1 MWKGLSQGIHM
12 WNMKV
17 LPLVVHKLWPRLKFL
32 STDDDNNDDNDNNA
46 GGYDNSSPDFRHGE
60 LKTQWIGITCMQLT
74 SPQVPPSKT
83 IHDQLRPIPR
93 SSYRAIIYAL
103 LSKRAPI
110 TVILADSVCL
120 YRSFD
125 ERSRERRETKVDKAS
140 SGFVDILRWRSES
153 AVIGSRLLEKA

>member
-1 MWKGLSQGIHM
+1 MIAGTTPKPHPRRRHHLSYTHY
-12 WNMKV
+12 NTTE
-17 LPLVVHKLWPRLKFL
+17 HAFL
-32 STDDDNNDDNDNNA
+32 S
-46 GGYDNSSPDFRHGE
+46 SSPNSAAFQI
-60 LKTQWIGITCMQLT
+60 KTQWIGITCMQFT

-93 SSYRAIIYAL
+93 SSYRAIIYVL
-103 LSKRAPI
+103 FSKRAPI

-140 SGFVDILRWRSES
+140 SGFVDILR
-153 AVIGSRLLEKA
+153 